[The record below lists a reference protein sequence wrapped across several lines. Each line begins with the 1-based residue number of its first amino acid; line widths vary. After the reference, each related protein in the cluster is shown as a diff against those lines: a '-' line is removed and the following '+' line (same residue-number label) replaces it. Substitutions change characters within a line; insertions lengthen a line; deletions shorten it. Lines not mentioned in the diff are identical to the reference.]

1 MQTVLGCAIKLEFF
15 LNFHA
20 FFSIAVT
27 VLFTSQ
33 IVLFTAICKE
43 SKQPSVNFS
52 FPAVKKTP
60 VFSTRGENSCFLN
73 SWKTEVNSSSHEV
86 PQLFVFLQGSQK
98 LWNFHT
104 NSILINKK
112 RVGSAGI
119 RTRVLLIWSRTLY
132 QLSYFLLVGNW
143 GTICFIYFT
152 KSPSQKKLC
161 IATPRWRRHTLR
173 LLDL

>member
-1 MQTVLGCAIKLEFF
+1 MNSDSKCVSQQLLEVFGFFETFVYVKLYF

-98 LWNFHT
+98 L
-104 NSILINKK
+104 
-112 RVGSAGI
+112 
-119 RTRVLLIWSRTLY
+119 
-132 QLSYFLLVGNW
+132 
-143 GTICFIYFT
+143 
-152 KSPSQKKLC
+152 
-161 IATPRWRRHTLR
+161 
-173 LLDL
+173 